1 MVEGG
6 YRVSLF
12 AGSDVTGLAGC
23 LTDVALESPVVV
35 PFLNVL
41 ALLDVV
47 ALLVKGFTGRRLGE
61 PSGGFA
67 LALAV
72 AVVVVEEGGFRS
84 DRERCSVDIVI
95 SVTVRRT
102 MD

>member
-1 MVEGG
+1 VVEGG

-23 LTDVALESPVVV
+23 RTDVALESPVVV

-47 ALLVKGFTGRRLGE
+47 ALRVKGFTGRRLGE
-61 PSGGFA
+61 PSGAF
-67 LALAV
+67 ALAV
-72 AVVVVEEGGFRS
+72 AVVVVEEAGFRS

-95 SVTVRRT
+95 SVTVCRT

>member
-23 LTDVALESPVVV
+23 RTDVALESPVVV

-47 ALLVKGFTGRRLGE
+47 ALRVKGFTGRRLGE
-61 PSGGFA
+61 PSGAF
-67 LALAV
+67 ALAV
-72 AVVVVEEGGFRS
+72 AVVVVEEGFRS

-95 SVTVRRT
+95 SVTVCRT